1 MPQVHLRLAYFIFGG
16 HAKRAVEFSLLRKSY
31 SLRSWATVSARLSN
45 SFAAMRGHLVW
56 RAHISNGSP
65 VAKIRSWQWAKYRS
79 WSKAAITPK
88 AASSAMEATSGAKNS
103 NAKSTISHA
112 ISLDF
117 TLADSI
123 FATTTKEIF
132 APAATSKS
140 WN

>member
-1 MPQVHLRLAYFIFGG
+1 
-16 HAKRAVEFSLLRKSY
+16 
-31 SLRSWATVSARLSN
+31 
-45 SFAAMRGHLVW
+45 
-56 RAHISNGSP
+56 
-65 VAKIRSWQWAKYRS
+65 
-79 WSKAAITPK
+79 
-88 AASSAMEATSGAKNS
+88 MEATSGAKDS